1 MYPAHT
7 LSVEYHRPGLGGGCA
22 LRDWR
27 DVLGLVR
34 LSANGSLGDSADVP
48 VVHVA
53 APALGE
59 EAVVFEVWRSAG
71 ALECGADGRVRHR
84 SNHAVLFG
92 CVQVHEEEA
101 PAQLGDATALQWAA
115 ATAYREI
122 FRCIHVR
129 RFPHLWR
136 IWNYLPDINRETG
149 GTERY
154 RQFNAA
160 RQRAF
165 LEAGRQVETA
175 VPAACALG
183 LEPRRPLVV
192 YFLAGAAAGTPIE
205 NPRQVAAYHYPR
217 QYGPAS
223 PTFARAMLAGGSH
236 GATLLVSGTSSIV
249 GHRTLHAGDIV
260 AQTRETVANLRA
272 LLAEASRHAAGA
284 RFALEELAYKVYLR
298 HERDLS
304 ACAAELSVALGPA
317 APLVFLRADVCR
329 ADLLVEIEGVGQAPA
344 QAARRAQ

>member
-1 MYPAHT
+1 MHSDHALT
-7 LSVEYHRPGLGGGCA
+7 VEYHRPGEGGGCA
-22 LRDWR
+22 LRDCR

-34 LSANGSLGDSADVP
+34 LSANGSPGDAAGVP

-53 APALGE
+53 APTLGA
-59 EAVVFEVWRSAG
+59 EAGVFEVWRSAG
-71 ALECGADGRVRHR
+71 ALSCAADGRVRHR

-92 CVQVHEEEA
+92 WVEVHEQEA
-101 PAQLGDATALQWAA
+101 PAQLGDATALEW
-115 ATAYREI
+115 ATAIAYGEI
-122 FRCIHVR
+122 FRCLEAR
-129 RFPHLWR
+129 GFPHLWR
-136 IWNYLPDINRETG
+136 MWNYLPDINRETG

-165 LEAGRQVETA
+165 LEAGRGVEIE

-183 LEPRRPLVV
+183 LAAGSPLVV

-236 GATLLVSGTSSIV
+236 GATLFVSGTSSIV
-249 GHRTLHAGDIV
+249 GHRTVHAGDIG
-260 AQTRETVANLRA
+260 AQTRETLANIRA
-272 LLAEASRHAAGA
+272 LLAEASRHTAGA
-284 RFALEELAYKVYLR
+284 EFAPEQLAYKVYLR
-298 HERDLS
+298 HEHDLS
-304 ACAAELSVALGPA
+304 ACAEELSSALGPA
-317 APLVFLRADVCR
+317 VPIVFVRADVCR
-329 ADLLVEIEGVGQAPA
+329 AELLVEIEAVGRG
-344 QAARRAQ
+344 RRAAGS

>member
-1 MYPAHT
+1 MFSDHALT
-7 LSVEYHRPGLGGGCA
+7 VEYHRPGEGGGCA

-34 LSANGSLGDSADVP
+34 LSANGWSGDAAGVP

-53 APALGE
+53 APTLGA
-59 EAVVFEVWRSAG
+59 EAGVFEVWRSAG
-71 ALECGADGRVRHR
+71 ALSCAADGRVRHR

-92 CVQVHEEEA
+92 CVEVHEKEA
-101 PAQLGDATALQWAA
+101 PARLGDATALEWAT
-115 ATAYREI
+115 ATAYGEI
-122 FRCIHVR
+122 FRCLEAR
-129 RFPHLWR
+129 GFPHLWR
-136 IWNYLPDINRETG
+136 MWNYLPDINRECG

-165 LEAGRQVETA
+165 LGAGRGVEIE

-183 LEPRRPLVV
+183 LAACSPLVV

-223 PTFARAMLAGGSH
+223 PTFARAMLAGSNH
-236 GATLLVSGTSSIV
+236 GATLFVSGTSSIV
-249 GHRTLHAGDIV
+249 GHATVHPGDIG
-260 AQTRETVANLRA
+260 AQTRETLVNIRA
-272 LLAEASRHAAGA
+272 LLAEASRHSAGA
-284 RFALEELAYKVYLR
+284 EFAPEQLAYKVYLR

-304 ACAAELSVALGPA
+304 ACAEELSSALGPA
-317 APLVFLRADVCR
+317 VPIVFVRADVCR
-329 ADLLVEIEGVGQAPA
+329 AELLVEIEAVGRG
-344 QAARRAQ
+344 RRGRG

>member
-1 MYPAHT
+1 MYPDAALT
-7 LSVEYHRPGLGGGCA
+7 VEYHRPGRGGGCA
-22 LRDWR
+22 LHDWR

-34 LSANGSLGDSADVP
+34 LAASGSPGNAAAVP
-48 VVHVA
+48 TAHVA
-53 APALGE
+53 APTLGE
-59 EAVVFEVWRSAG
+59 QAAVFEVWRSAG
-71 ALECGADGRVRHR
+71 AQHCGADGRIRYR

-92 CVQVHEEEA
+92 CVEVHEEEA
-101 PAQLGDATALQWAA
+101 PARLGDATALEWAT
-115 ATAYREI
+115 ATAYREM
-122 FRCIHVR
+122 FRCLEAR
-129 RFPHLWR
+129 RFLHLWR

-165 LEAGRQVETA
+165 REAGRDVEFE

-183 LEPRRPLVV
+183 LGSRRPLLV

-217 QYGPAS
+217 EYGPAS

-249 GHRTLHAGDIV
+249 GHRTVHAGDVI
-260 AQTRETVANLRA
+260 AQTRETVANIRA
-272 LLAEASRHAAGA
+272 LLAEASRHAGGA
-284 RFALEELAYKVYLR
+284 TFALEQLAYKVYLR
-298 HERDLS
+298 HERDLR
-304 ACAAELSVALGPA
+304 ACAAELSAALGPQ
-317 APLVFLRADVCR
+317 APIVFVRADVCR
-329 ADLLVEIEGVGQAPA
+329 AELLVEIEAVGCGRPA
-344 QAARRAQ
+344 AGA

>member
-1 MYPAHT
+1 MYPDHT
-7 LSVEYHRPGLGGGCA
+7 LTVEYHRPGQGGGCT

-34 LSANGSLGDSADVP
+34 LAANGTLGDAAGVP

-53 APALGE
+53 VPTLGE
-59 EAVVFEVWRSAG
+59 QAAVFEVWRSAG
-71 ALECGADGRVRHR
+71 TQHRGVDGRVRHR

-92 CVQVHEEEA
+92 CVEVHEEEA
-101 PAQLGDATALQWAA
+101 PPQHGDATALEWAT
-115 ATAYREI
+115 ATAYREM
-122 FRCIHVR
+122 FRCLEAR
-129 RFPHLWR
+129 RFLHLWR

-154 RQFNAA
+154 QQFNAA

-165 LEAGRQVETA
+165 LEVGRDVEIQ

-183 LEPRRPLVV
+183 LEPRKPLVV
-192 YFLAGAAAGTPIE
+192 YFLAGVAPGTPIE

-223 PTFARAMLAGGSH
+223 PTFTRAMLAGGSH

-249 GHRTLHAGDIV
+249 GHSTVHAGDII
-260 AQTRETVANLRA
+260 AQTRETVANIRA
-272 LLAEASRHAAGA
+272 LLAEASRRAAGA
-284 RFALEELAYKVYLR
+284 KFALEQLAYKVYLR
-298 HERDLS
+298 HERDLR
-304 ACAAELSVALGPA
+304 ACATELSTALGPA
-317 APLVFLRADVCR
+317 APIVFVRADVCR
-329 ADLLVEIEGVGQAPA
+329 ADLLVEIEAVGFGQRTASA
-344 QAARRAQ
+344 